1 MLNSKTK
8 QKYNDKNL
16 LWYKVWLAT
25 DTNIVE
31 EILELKQNIRVYF
44 YLRYRR
50 KKQQSDTTRVR
61 GISPTMIS
69 GKLILYPNGFQLV
82 WLWFVMLYNCRLH
95 NKVEDQ
101 YV

>member
-1 MLNSKTK
+1 
-8 QKYNDKNL
+8 
-16 LWYKVWLAT
+16 VWLA

-31 EILELKQNIRVYF
+31 EILELKQSIRVYF

-50 KKQQSDTTRVR
+50 KKKQQERRTTVATD
-61 GISPTMIS
+61 SVNS
-69 GKLILYPNGFQLV
+69 GKLILYPNEFQLV